1 MTMHLTYV
9 TTVPQHTDDITTVKK
24 KIGKDHETNALVGQ
38 DVVYPCGLSDQ
49 QPNEGIYEHKA
60 HGIKEKIRAREEKP

>member
-9 TTVPQHTDDITTVKK
+9 TTVPQHTDDITTVKE
-24 KIGKDHETNALVGQ
+24 KIGKDYKTNAPVRQ
-38 DVVYPCGLSDQ
+38 IVVYPCGLSDQ

-60 HGIKEKIRAREEKP
+60 HGIKKKIRDREEKP